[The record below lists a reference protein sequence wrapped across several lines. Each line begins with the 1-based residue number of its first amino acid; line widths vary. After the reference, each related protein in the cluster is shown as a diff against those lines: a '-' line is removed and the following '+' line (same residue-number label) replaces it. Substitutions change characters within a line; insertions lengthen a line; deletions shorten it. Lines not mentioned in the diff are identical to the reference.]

1 MVAMG
6 PNSEPEAGFDPVYG
20 WGAGEHVHE
29 PLIQSTLTV
38 TGKDLEIGYDL
49 AVAVDASADGMLWTV
64 EIRDDV
70 RFSDG
75 EKLTAS
81 DVAFTYNTVKAGS
94 SVNDFTMLDHA
105 EAVGDT
111 TVLFHMSEPFSIW
124 PYTMAVVG
132 ILPEHAYEPSTY
144 GQQPIGSGRYLLRQ
158 WDRGQQVVLEAN
170 PDYYGEQP
178 RMKRVTILFM
188 EEDAATSS

>member
-111 TVLFHMSEPFSIW
+111 TV
-124 PYTMAVVG
+124 
-132 ILPEHAYEPSTY
+132 
-144 GQQPIGSGRYLLRQ
+144 R
-158 WDRGQQVVLEAN
+158 
-170 PDYYGEQP
+170 
-178 RMKRVTILFM
+178 
-188 EEDAATSS
+188 